1 MRDFLEEL
9 AQVFGADLHVVLAR
23 ELTKKFEEFL
33 PGTAAALR
41 EYYRERTPR
50 GEYVLL
56 FHPQN
61 KR

>member
-1 MRDFLEEL
+1 M
-9 AQVFGADLHVVLAR
+9 FGADMHVVLAR

-33 PGTAAALR
+33 SNTAAALR